1 MLRWLKELLRN
12 LFGDS
17 IASALGGAGLSLVT
31 AAVMIPLVTTALNA
45 AVSAIG
51 GISADVLSVI
61 LLFGFG
67 EAISIIGSAMLTRL
81 VIGAG
86 RVGVKKAASA

>member
-12 LFGDS
+12 VFGDS

-31 AAVMIPLVTTALNA
+31 AAVMIPLVTTALNTA
-45 AVSAIG
+45 ASSIG
-51 GISADVLSVI
+51 GITGDVLNVI

-67 EAISIIGSAMLTRL
+67 EAISIIGSAMLTRM
-81 VIGAG
+81 VIGSG
-86 RVGVKKAASA
+86 RVGVKRASA